1 MFITGFIVYL
11 YNKKTI
17 LSPRS
22 IAIKKPTPARLS
34 GIMAPKRFNF
44 TEQTIDDGA
53 CLICTNVKRH
63 APSRSPLSLLG
74 NPRPIRK
81 TLEDFSELKCTSRLL
96 VNFGLSKCISISVS
110 KPYHMLFQRTYS
122 NFSLS
127 CLFFCRFGRTHSRL
141 YKFCLTNCLLS
152 HWTVLCII
160 VQTCHI

>member
-17 LSPRS
+17 LSPHR

-63 APSRSPLSLLG
+63 APSCSPLSLLG
-74 NPRPIRK
+74 NPRAIRK
-81 TLEDFSELKCTSRLL
+81 TLEDFLELKCTSRLL
-96 VNFGLSKCISISVS
+96 VNFKLTKRIIKCGIKTLSYVILEDI
-110 KPYHMLFQRTYS
+110 
-122 NFSLS
+122 
-127 CLFFCRFGRTHSRL
+127 FFCRFGRTRSMHRA
-141 YKFCLTNCLLS
+141 YNLLS
-152 HWTVLCII
+152 CINFDWLI
-160 VQTCHI
+160 V